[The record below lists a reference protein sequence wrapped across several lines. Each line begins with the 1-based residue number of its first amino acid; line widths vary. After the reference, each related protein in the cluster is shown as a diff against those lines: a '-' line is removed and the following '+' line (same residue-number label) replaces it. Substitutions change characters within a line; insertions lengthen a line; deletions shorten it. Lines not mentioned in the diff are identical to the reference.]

1 MNFEKIYNECN
12 KYTEY
17 NRRKPF
23 IMQDIIDETYKAV
36 SSDFENDFA
45 HEKLYKQASEVI
57 ADRYNMDWPL
67 SPSEFAKGLNKL
79 IAEKVKASIKSHNHS
94 DDDNF
99 SFEAFNAIESVAVDK
114 VKKVLKFDLYGL

>member
-45 HEKLYKQASEVI
+45 HEKLYKQASEAL
-57 ADRYNMDWPL
+57 ADRYGMEWPL
-67 SPSEFAKGLNKL
+67 SPSEFAKCLDKL
-79 IAEKVKASIKSHNHS
+79 IAEKVEDSIKSHNHS
-94 DDDNF
+94 DDEHF
-99 SFEAFNAIESVAVDK
+99 TFEALNAIESVAVDK
-114 VKKVLKFDLYGL
+114 VKKGLKYSTF